1 MLTILKHTYY
11 FEKTKTKTKTP
22 SSGLLTF
29 STYTF
34 KEKQSIKK
42 AKMLYLDYLIRR
54 KRIK

>member
-1 MLTILKHTYY
+1 MLKILKHTYY
-11 FEKTKTKTKTP
+11 FEKKKTKTKTP